1 MLCLVTVLILLNTHR
16 QNAELVKLRQDV
28 VRLGRELSERT
39 DAQHAED
46 ERRKAL
52 ESKMAAT
59 EEQLAQVK
67 VRERPLPFQ
76 GSLSSV
82 ISF

>member
-1 MLCLVTVLILLNTHR
+1 MLFKVPCVLTVVVLHTHR
-16 QNAELVKLRQDV
+16 QNTELVKLRQDV
-28 VRLGRELSERT
+28 VRLNRELSERT
-39 DAQHAED
+39 DAQHGDE

-67 VRERPLPFQ
+67 VSE
-76 GSLSSV
+76 
-82 ISF
+82 

>member
-1 MLCLVTVLILLNTHR
+1 MLCLNCPCSLTHTHR

-28 VRLGRELSERT
+28 VRLSRELNERT
-39 DAQHAED
+39 DSQQAEE

-59 EEQLAQVK
+59 EEQLAQVR
-67 VRERPLPFQ
+67 VSE
-76 GSLSSV
+76 
-82 ISF
+82 